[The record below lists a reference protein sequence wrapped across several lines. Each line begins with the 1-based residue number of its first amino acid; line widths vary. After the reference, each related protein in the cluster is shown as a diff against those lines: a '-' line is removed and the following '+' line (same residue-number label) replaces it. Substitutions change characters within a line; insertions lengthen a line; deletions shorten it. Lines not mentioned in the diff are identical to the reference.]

1 MYLRYSDTDGVY
13 SNLKVALEKNHQI
26 TKQVNPSYFSSN
38 QVTWKAGFSL
48 NPDNIGDIYFNFGKI
63 YVF

>member
-1 MYLRYSDTDGVY
+1 MGVY